1 MFFEG
6 LGYVS
11 DFQTNKLAEY
21 EMVFCDIRAV
31 EFTNQK
37 ILEYKH

>member
-1 MFFEG
+1 MLFEA

-11 DFQTNKLAEY
+11 DFQTNKLSEY
-21 EMVFCDIRAV
+21 EMVFCDIRVV
-31 EFTNQK
+31 EFTNKK